1 MFAGERAWGV
11 GVGCQYPAQRGL
23 YCPALGITVIKEW
36 LSDFIGHPLPLLAFL
51 REYIEIYTGG
61 E

>member
-11 GVGCQYPAQRGL
+11 GWGANILPREVSTARPWEL
-23 YCPALGITVIKEW
+23 VIKEW
-36 LSDFIGHPLPLLAFL
+36 PSDFTGHPLPLAFL